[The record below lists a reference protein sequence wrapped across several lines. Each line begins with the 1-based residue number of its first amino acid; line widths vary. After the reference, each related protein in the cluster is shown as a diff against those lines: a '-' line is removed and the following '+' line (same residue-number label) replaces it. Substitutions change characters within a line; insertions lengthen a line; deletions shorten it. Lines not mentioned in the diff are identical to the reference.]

1 MTRSETLSSSLSAGS
16 SPTPNGAGTLEGM
29 VVVVTGAASGIG
41 RATALA
47 LAHEGAHVA
56 LVARRQQRLEELAR
70 QIAALGGRAEVI
82 ALDISLPQEA
92 RQAVERSVL
101 ALGHLDILVNN
112 AGIMLLGPVAGADPS
127 DFSRMLDLNVLAVM
141 NLTHAALDIMKP
153 QKGGHIVNISSVSG
167 RGAGPTSAGY
177 SATKWA
183 LGGFSEGLRQEV
195 RLDNIRVT
203 VIEPGV
209 VATELTDH
217 ITHQDTKTNYEGRIA
232 TMTPLEAEDIAAAVI
247 YALTQ
252 PLRVNVNE
260 ILIRPLEQG

>member
-1 MTRSETLSSSLSAGS
+1 MTEDGMTGRLSGKVAL
-16 SPTPNGAGTLEGM
+16 
-29 VVVVTGAASGIG
+29 VTGASSGIG
-41 RATALA
+41 EATARA
-47 LAHEGAHVA
+47 LAHEGAAVA
-56 LVARRQQRLEELAR
+56 LVARREERLQALA
-70 QIAALGGRAEVI
+70 QEIGAAGGWAEVI
-82 ALDISLPQEA
+82 ALDIAQPQAA
-92 RQAVERSVL
+92 RDAVARTVS
-101 ALGHLDILVNN
+101 ALGRLDILVNN
-112 AGIMLLGPVAGADPS
+112 AGLMLLGPVAGADPS

-153 QKGGHIVNISSVSG
+153 QRGGHVVNISSVSG

-217 ITHQDTKTNYEGRIA
+217 ITHAQTKDTYESRIS
-232 TMTPLEAEDIAAAVI
+232 TMTPLESGDIAAAVV
-247 YALTQ
+247 YAVTQ

-260 ILIRPLEQG
+260 ILIRPLDQG

>member
-1 MTRSETLSSSLSAGS
+1 MTQQTGRPSGTGRLSGKVAL
-16 SPTPNGAGTLEGM
+16 
-29 VVVVTGAASGIG
+29 VTGASSGIG
-41 RATALA
+41 AATALA
-47 LAHEGAHVA
+47 LAQEGASVA
-56 LVARRQQRLEELAR
+56 LVARRQERLEDLAR
-70 QIAALGGRAEVI
+70 QIRGVGGQAEVL
-82 ALDISLPQEA
+82 ALDIVQPEA
-92 RQAVERSVL
+92 ASQAVERTVL
-101 ALGHLDILVNN
+101 ALGGLDILVNN
-112 AGIMLLGPVAGADPS
+112 AGLMLLGPVAGADPS

-141 NLTHAALDIMKP
+141 NLTHAALETMKP
-153 QKGGHIVNISSVSG
+153 QRSGHIVNVSSVSG

-217 ITHQDTKTNYEGRIA
+217 ITHQDTKATYEGRIA

-247 YALTQ
+247 YAVTQ

-260 ILIRPLEQG
+260 ILIRPLDQG